1 MDLLLDPVEVRVL
14 GSLMEKEAATPEY
27 YPLSLNALCAAC
39 NQKSNRDPVMSL
51 DSESVEVAVDSLC
64 AKGLAY
70 DISGPALRVHKYSH
84 RIGEVFNFDRREHA
98 VLCLL
103 MLRGPQ
109 TVGELRGRTDRLYT
123 FDDLT
128 TVEATLNRLAG
139 RTPPLV
145 VKLPRQPGEKEPRFA
160 HLLSGEPA
168 VAGPP
173 PVRESPPLIEERV
186 IRLEE
191 ELARLRREFEDFRRS
206 FE

>member
-1 MDLLLDPVEVRVL
+1 MRRRAHQTDSFLAPQAFGPWKSGNRGRDSQGL
-14 GSLMEKEAATPEY
+14 GARRKTWA
-27 YPLSLNALCAAC
+27 
-39 NQKSNRDPVMSL
+39 
-51 DSESVEVAVDSLC
+51 C

-84 RIGEVFNFDRREHA
+84 RIGEVFNFDRREYA
-98 VLCLL
+98 VLCVL

-128 TVEATLNRLAG
+128 TVEATLNRLAE

-145 VKLPRQPGEKEPRFA
+145 IKLVRQPGEKEPRFA

-168 VAGPP
+168 VAAPQ
-173 PVRESPPLIEERV
+173 PVRESPPLLEERV

>member
-1 MDLLLDPVEVRVL
+1 V
-14 GSLMEKEAATPEY
+14 
-27 YPLSLNALCAAC
+27 
-39 NQKSNRDPVMSL
+39 
-51 DSESVEVAVDSLC
+51 
-64 AKGLAY
+64 
-70 DISGPALRVHKYSH
+70 
-84 RIGEVFNFDRREHA
+84 
-98 VLCLL
+98 
-103 MLRGPQ
+103 
-109 TVGELRGRTDRLYT
+109 RTDGPGAPDGRRVARTDLLYT

-128 TVEATLNRLAG
+128 TVEATLNRRAE

-145 VKLPRQPGEKEPRFA
+145 MKLVRQPGEKEPRFA

-168 VAGPP
+168 VAAPQ